1 MDGLMEGWMD
11 GRGMYGWMMDG
22 WKEGRGMDDGWIIEG
37 GRDGW
42 MEKGR
47 EGGRME
53 GRGLQLCFLLSASDF
68 T

>member
-1 MDGLMEGWMD
+1 MDGRKVEGWM
-11 GRGMYGWMMDG
+11 M
-22 WKEGRGMDDGWIIEG
+22 DGWIIEG

-53 GRGLQLCFLLSASDF
+53 GRGLQLRFLLFASDF